1 MNTKSTPHNLL
12 PIIRPLEDITEL
24 PETYFYDNVVQ
35 HLIKDI
41 VRIEANGIPVCLD
54 EVQSLENTVVNVL
67 EEVRTKLQNNS
78 IMLQFLK
85 VENDE
90 AKKSKTT
97 ELETKKRTESDFIK
111 PFNITNKVHRTYLV
125 NTYLKATEK
134 EDMCMLEWNI
144 KDLKKLNQIIAS
156 KVIQDIIDKKI
167 DTYLQQYV
175 DSAMLKLAS
184 DKAELFNKNK
194 VENKI
199 EGLKDLNLIGNF
211 NPKSS
216 LQKQKFFEYYGIKS
230 ESTTV
235 KGKPQW
241 NRAELEK
248 LEKLL
253 SVSIDTK
260 GND

>member
-1 MNTKSTPHNLL
+1 MSTIPHNLL
-12 PIIRPLEDITEL
+12 PIVRPLEDTNEL

-35 HLIKDI
+35 PLIKDI
-41 VRIEANGIPVCLD
+41 VRIEDNGIPVCLE

-90 AKKSKTT
+90 ARKNKTT
-97 ELETKKRTESDFIK
+97 ELEAKKRTELDFIK

-125 NTYLKATEK
+125 NTYLKATQK
-134 EDMCMLEWNI
+134 EDMCIPEWNI

-156 KVIQDIIDKKI
+156 KVIQDILDKKI
-167 DTYLQQYV
+167 NTYLQQYI
-175 DSAMLKLAS
+175 DLAMLKLAS

-194 VENKI
+194 VENRI
-199 EGLKDLNLIGNF
+199 EGLKDLNLIGHF

-216 LQKQKFFEYYGIKS
+216 LQKQKFFEYYGIKP
-230 ESTTV
+230 ESSTA

-248 LEKLL
+248 LEKSL
-253 SVSIDTK
+253 SLIIDTK
-260 GND
+260 GSN